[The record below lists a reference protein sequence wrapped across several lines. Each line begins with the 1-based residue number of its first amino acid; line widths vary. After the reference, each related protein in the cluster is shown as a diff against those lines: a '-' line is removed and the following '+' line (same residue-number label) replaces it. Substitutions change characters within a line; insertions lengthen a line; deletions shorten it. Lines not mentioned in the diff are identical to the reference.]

1 MCQMLCVCGHRHPP
15 PRGRES
21 CGDMLTSVPFKT
33 VWPSGLRRWL
43 QAPVRKGVG
52 LNPTA
57 VISELQ
63 VPDIQYARATGSTR
77 LCSSAAPSLSET
89 APPPSP
95 PESGPHMWLQI
106 LSKRLQRQPWPLPRL
121 IFPKNRAPPS
131 THPGGRT
138 HNRQFPAT
146 GKVLMSRSKLLA
158 AGEYW
163 YAGPSCSGARGWGR
177 VAAAAFYSQMLYRL
191 SYSRVACSRKV
202 RQNWM
207 QSWGMRGKHTSGW
220 ADTQPAA
227 PRSGQGFDVP

>member
-1 MCQMLCVCGHRHPP
+1 MLWCSGLGQGRRRSSRRCLCRGLCCHHRGHQEGSALFGGTRVCQMLCVCGHRHPP

-121 IFPKNRAPPS
+121 IFPKNRAPPYQI
-131 THPGGRT
+131 PPPP
-138 HNRQFPAT
+138 FF
-146 GKVLMSRSKLLA
+146 V
-158 AGEYW
+158 
-163 YAGPSCSGARGWGR
+163 
-177 VAAAAFYSQMLYRL
+177 
-191 SYSRVACSRKV
+191 
-202 RQNWM
+202 
-207 QSWGMRGKHTSGW
+207 
-220 ADTQPAA
+220 
-227 PRSGQGFDVP
+227 